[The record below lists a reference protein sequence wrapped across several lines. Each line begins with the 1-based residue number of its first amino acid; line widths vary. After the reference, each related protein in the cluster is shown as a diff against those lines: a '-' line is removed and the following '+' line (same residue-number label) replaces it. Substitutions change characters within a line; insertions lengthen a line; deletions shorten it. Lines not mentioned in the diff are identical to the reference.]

1 MQREKDAENCCI
13 VSIPLKLK
21 ALTANSMIIEL
32 LQQRSLTPFL
42 FYWVLLLVSVEE
54 RQKENKEEKR
64 KGNSMMST

>member
-42 FYWVLLLVSVEE
+42 FYWVLLLVSVED
-54 RQKENKEEKR
+54 RQKGKKKTNAA
-64 KGNSMMST
+64 GMH